1 MALTKEMVRDRM
13 KDKNTI
19 VLNVLGS
26 EAYQKL
32 HIKGSDSLPL
42 RDNPSDFTKAVE
54 LKYGKDKFFITYCAG
69 YDCSAGP
76 NAAKVLK
83 DNGFK
88 AEDYPGGIQEWS
100 ESNFPVEGS
109 QSHKTAA

>member
-13 KDKNTI
+13 KEKSTV
-19 VLNVLGS
+19 VLDVLGS

-32 HIKGSDSLPL
+32 HIKGSDNLPL
-42 RDNPSDFTKAVE
+42 GDNPSDFTKAVE
-54 LKYGKDKFFITYCAG
+54 SRYGKDKFFITYCAG

-83 DNGFK
+83 DNGFR
-88 AEDYPGGIQEWS
+88 AEDYPGGIKEWS
-100 ESNFPVEGS
+100 ESGFPSEGS
-109 QSHKTAA
+109 MATAA